1 MIFFSLVLLAI
12 CAPLVYS
19 STSKPPHLEVN
30 RLQDLTPSSDP
41 LENVRALL
49 SEQITSLSALLSQI
63 TGADYPNSYGLESA
77 RQTLV

>member
-19 STSKPPHLEVN
+19 STPKPPHLEVN
-30 RLQDLTPSSDP
+30 HLQDPTPSSDP

-63 TGADYPNSYGLESA
+63 TGADYPNSYGSESA